1 MAKHKRGSALLVYG
15 ILILIAA
22 VSAILVKFLLWDKS
36 EKPERDYDE
45 ITNDTL
51 RIVTDLYPVEN
62 LAGRSVGSV
71 SEFHYD
77 LAELVGKE
85 CGLNYVIVVEN
96 SLAKSFEGLENGEFD
111 IIARPIIVSDL
122 SKEKFLLSDG
132 LNTDKQ
138 VVVQRKSRYNDGK
151 PIIKSVVELAGK
163 EVHVPDDETVEMI
176 LENLSMEIGDSIF
189 VIPEKECGVEQIVM
203 MVAEGAVDYAV
214 CDYSTA
220 KKMTRY
226 LKQIDISLPVS
237 FEMQHSWGVRKGSP
251 VLRDSLDLWMERVRN
266 TREFRRL
273 LNKYGLR

>member
-1 MAKHKRGSALLVYG
+1 MGKLKRGGALLIYG
-15 ILILIAA
+15 IIILIAA
-22 VSAILVKFLLWDKS
+22 ISIITAKLFFSDEDL
-36 EKPERDYDE
+36 KPERDYGVIAE
-45 ITNDTL
+45 DTL

-62 LAGRSVGSV
+62 LERVVGSV

-85 CGLNYVIVVEN
+85 SGLNFVIVVEN
-96 SLAKSFEGLENGEFD
+96 SLAKSLEGLEKGEFD

-132 LNTDKQ
+132 LNADKQ

-151 PIIKSVVELAGK
+151 PVIESVVGLAGK
-163 EVHVPDDETVEMI
+163 EVHIPDDETVGMI

-189 VIPEKECGVEQIVM
+189 VCMEKDCGVEQIVT
-203 MVAEGAVDYAV
+203 MVAEGEIDYAV
-214 CDYSTA
+214 CDFTTA
-220 KKMTRY
+220 KKMARY

-237 FEMQHSWGVRKGSP
+237 FEMQQSWGVRKESP
-251 VLRDSLDLWMERVRN
+251 VLRDSLDLWMERVKNKRD
-266 TREFRRL
+266 FRRL